1 MLYLRLLTICYDLNI
16 IKRSIFFPRAIK
28 FQRTWKLKSHYGIFM
43 IRKKSNINVYVK
55 RPKIKVM
62 NFMAMIIMITWKW
75 RLETRRRFPTWCF
88 GWSTRT
94 HQYWRSGSTR
104 VIYSPVSTAYR
115 THELKYPKVYLSL
128 KTFKSLIE
136 HSWFFLLLY
145 NFLSVQQ
152 WPVILGT
159 PHITLR

>member
-1 MLYLRLLTICYDLNI
+1 
-16 IKRSIFFPRAIK
+16 
-28 FQRTWKLKSHYGIFM
+28 M

-62 NFMAMIIMITWKW
+62 NFMAMIITITWKW
-75 RLETRRRFPTWCF
+75 RLETRRRFPTWWF

-115 THELKYPKVYLSL
+115 THNLKYPKVYLSL

-136 HSWFFLLLY
+136 HSWFFFTPLQFPFCSAMARDLRNPPYHPPLMSSV
-145 NFLSVQQ
+145 NFLSVFQFLDFQ
-152 WPVILGT
+152 STERADRKNLPPDLLMRLILVK
-159 PHITLR
+159 R

>member
-1 MLYLRLLTICYDLNI
+1 MKTQITLRNFCG
-16 IKRSIFFPRAIK
+16 KE
-28 FQRTWKLKSHYGIFM
+28 
-43 IRKKSNINVYVK
+43 
-55 RPKIKVM
+55 KIKHKCLCKKKKKDM
-62 NFMAMIIMITWKW
+62 NFMAMIKMIKWKW
-75 RLETRRRFPTWCF
+75 RLETSRRFPTWWF

>member
-1 MLYLRLLTICYDLNI
+1 
-16 IKRSIFFPRAIK
+16 
-28 FQRTWKLKSHYGIFM
+28 
-43 IRKKSNINVYVK
+43 
-55 RPKIKVM
+55 M
-62 NFMAMIIMITWKW
+62 NFMAMIKMITWKW

-159 PHITLR
+159 PPYHPPLMSSVNFLSVFQFLDFQSTERADRKIYPPIC